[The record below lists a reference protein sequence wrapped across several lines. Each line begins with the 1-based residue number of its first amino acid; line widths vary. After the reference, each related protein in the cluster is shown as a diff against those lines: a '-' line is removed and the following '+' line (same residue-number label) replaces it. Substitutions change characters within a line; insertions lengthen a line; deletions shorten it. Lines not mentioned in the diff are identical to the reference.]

1 MYSYLIKL
9 DYTQTGGPLDI
20 YVQYI
25 NAQVYELFVQDAT
38 VFDLMTGI
46 TINVDS
52 QLLNIKIVN
61 NSPCCNSEQTIPVS
75 QFVTT

>member
-25 NAQVYELFVQDAT
+25 NAQIYELVMQD
-38 VFDLMTGI
+38 VDINNLMAGV

-52 QLLNIKIVN
+52 KLLNVKIVN
-61 NSPCCNSEQTIPVS
+61 NSPCCSNELTIPVS
-75 QFVTT
+75 QFITT